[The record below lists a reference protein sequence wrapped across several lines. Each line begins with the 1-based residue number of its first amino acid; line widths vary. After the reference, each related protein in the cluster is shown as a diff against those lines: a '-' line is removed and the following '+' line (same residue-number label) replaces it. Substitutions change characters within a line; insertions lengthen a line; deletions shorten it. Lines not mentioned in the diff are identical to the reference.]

1 MERANG
7 TPAGRLSRGCA
18 WALRTAAFAAALIIA
33 TLVLHRL
40 FSMPTAVALNLFA
53 LAFALA
59 GLAIVL
65 ALVGLQRIWSR
76 GGRGAGMGLAALV
89 LSAAILAWP
98 MTYAPRAIAQAPLND
113 VTTDF
118 ENPPELTKAR
128 EQRPLG
134 AQGVDYP
141 GEIAA
146 RLQQELYPDL
156 QPLVVDRPAAET
168 FDLVVQAVN
177 KLGMDVVRETE
188 PENGG
193 TGVVEAVT
201 RTLIIGFRDDVAVR
215 IIGRG
220 DRSRVDFRSASRWG
234 RHDFGRNATRVRE
247 MIRALLDRLES
258 TVPAAEAGS

>member
-1 MERANG
+1 
-7 TPAGRLSRGCA
+7 
-18 WALRTAAFAAALIIA
+18 
-33 TLVLHRL
+33 
-40 FSMPTAVALNLFA
+40 MPTAVALNLFA

-89 LSAAILAWP
+89 VSFAILAWP
-98 MTYAPRAIAQAPLND
+98 MSYAPRAISQAPLND

-118 ENPPELTKAR
+118 ENPPELTKAAER
-128 EQRPLG
+128 RPLG
-134 AQGVDYP
+134 AQEVAYP

-146 RLQQELYPDL
+146 RLQQQLYPDL

-168 FDLVVQAVN
+168 FDLVVQAIN
-177 KLGMDVVRETE
+177 RLGMTVVREVE

-193 TGVVEAVT
+193 TGVVEAVA
-201 RTLIIGFRDDVAVR
+201 RTLIVGFRDDVAVR
-215 IIGRG
+215 IIGSG
-220 DRSRVDFRSASRWG
+220 ARSRVDFRSASRWG

-247 MIRALLDRLES
+247 MIRALLERLES